1 MSLWTEGE
9 ILAGAEKWNPLED
22 GPQPDNYIPPRWDG
36 PHVIKRFTEALDVL
50 RQLPLGQIFPKPAR
64 TSWPDWVRD
73 WDELMGRCRD
83 VESMS
88 AEGKVSDEMYVAYKT
103 WETDNNRSRRDP
115 PTARQIK
122 QMDEATAWPGR
133 YLRPLRIEPSP
144 FLCLC
149 HANLYGIE
157 PKRVYRATQASRNLK
172 INHLDI
178 PSLARSAAAVIGR
191 GLNNDN
197 VGIF

>member
-1 MSLWTEGE
+1 MSVWSEGE
-9 ILAGAEKWNPLED
+9 ILPGKYNPLED

-36 PHVIKRFTEALDVL
+36 PHVIKRYTEALDVL
-50 RQLPLGQIFPKPAR
+50 RQLPFGQIFPKGAR

-73 WDELMGRCRD
+73 WDALMGRCQD

-88 AEGKVSDEMYVAYKT
+88 KEGRVSDEMYVAYKT
-103 WETDNNRSRRDP
+103 WENDNNRSRRDP

-122 QMDEATAWPGR
+122 QMDEAMSWPRR
-133 YLRPLRIEPSP
+133 YLRPLLIEPAP
-144 FLCLC
+144 LICLC
-149 HANLYGIE
+149 HADLYDIE
-157 PKRVYRATQASRNLK
+157 PKRVYRNTQASRNLK
-172 INHLDI
+172 INPLDI
-178 PSLARSAAAVIGR
+178 PSLARSAAAVIAR

>member
-9 ILAGAEKWNPLED
+9 ILAGKYNPLED
-22 GPQPDNYIPPRWDG
+22 GPQPDNYIPPRWDSQ
-36 PHVIKRFTEALDVL
+36 HVIKRFTEALDVL
-50 RQLPLGQIFPKPAR
+50 RQMPLGHTFPKPAR
-64 TSWPDWVRD
+64 TSWPECERD
-73 WDELMGRCRD
+73 WDMLMGRCRD

-88 AEGKVSDEMYVAYKT
+88 AEGLVSDEMYVLYKT
-103 WETDNNRSRRDP
+103 WETDTNRSRRDP

-122 QMDEATAWPGR
+122 QMDEATTWPGR
-133 YLRPLRIEPSP
+133 YLRPLSIEPSP

-172 INHLDI
+172 INPLDI

-197 VGIF
+197 VSVF